1 MKKLIF
7 ISSPYRGKVQENVAL
22 AKDLCRY
29 VMGEGHI
36 PVAPHLFF
44 PQFLDDSKDDERDAG
59 MDGSLELL
67 ARCDELWLFGGK
79 ITDGMR
85 LEMEEAIKL
94 GKPMSVLRIE
104 QEDTP

>member
-7 ISSPYRGKVQENVAL
+7 ISSPYRGKVQENVAM

-44 PQFLDDSKDDERDAG
+44 PQFLDD
-59 MDGSLELL
+59 LEML

-104 QEDTP
+104 QEDTDGHK